1 MVAEGDLWST
11 AVPDWEH
18 RITHRLSLLPDLPL
32 FEDQAAKALRIFR
45 RLRVPDIAGM
55 PTYGEVCNAWVFDL
69 VRAIFGS
76 YDAKTRRRMI
86 REFFLLVPKKN
97 GKSAIAAAIMVTA
110 IIMNEVPRAEALLI
124 APTKKIADIAFD
136 QAKGIIECDLELTKL
151 FHPRRDERSL
161 THLISKAVISI
172 KAADTDTITGS
183 KATYILIDEVHVF
196 AKQSKASHIFR
207 EIIGSLAS
215 RPHGFELSISTQSK
229 EPPAG
234 VFLSKLQTAR
244 DVRDGKMKL
253 PLIAVI
259 YELPKALSKDGG
271 WKDPGTWEMVNPN
284 LGRSVDEAFLADEL
298 TKAEREGAAAL
309 ALLASQHFNVEI
321 AGALRSDGWSGA
333 LLWSRGT
340 ERGLTLRD
348 LIDRS
353 EVITVGG
360 DGGGLDDL
368 FGVGVI
374 GKERGTRRWLTWG
387 HAFVAPEGMERRKA
401 NGVLYEQFMREGDLT
416 LVERLP
422 DDIAGILAIIAEV
435 QEAGLLG
442 TVGLDPAGA
451 GQVLIDDLAEMD
463 ITQENGLLVGVPQGI
478 QLMGAIK
485 VVERKIAD
493 GSFRHGGRAMMSWCA
508 HNAVVVPTAT
518 GMRIARDEAG
528 YGKIDPLMALFDA
541 AWLMLRNPAPAAQA
555 EIYAL

>member
-1 MVAEGDLWST
+1 MVVETDLWAT

-32 FEDQAAKALRIFR
+32 FEDQASKALRIFK

-55 PTYGEVCNAWVFDL
+55 PTYGEVCDAWVFDL
-69 VRAIFGS
+69 VRVIFGS

-136 QAKGIIECDLELTKL
+136 QAKGIIECDPELTKL

-271 WKDPGTWEMVNPN
+271 WKDPATWGMVNPN

-333 LLWSRGT
+333 LLWSRGA

-374 GKERGTRRWLTWG
+374 GKERGTRRWLTWA

-401 NGVLYEQFMREGDLT
+401 NAVLYEQFMREGDLT